1 MLLLLFFYGIRVLG
15 TWVTLKIG
23 GYFPW
28 NSSLWNISYMANL
41 SFTNSVNIWI
51 ELKFNFQSCSVFSSG
66 SCALFTRSANILFS
80 KKKKKKTLK
89 LDSTV
94 LFTHLKIILLQ
105 CFQFSVF
112 NNKRCLNRL
121 SSFKNVVDP

>member
-1 MLLLLFFYGIRVLG
+1 MLLLLFFYEIRVLG

-28 NSSLWNISYMANL
+28 NSSLWNLSYMANL
-41 SFTNSVNIWI
+41 SFTNSVNVWI
-51 ELKFNFQSCSVFSSG
+51 ELKFNFQLCCVFSSG
-66 SCALFTRSANILFS
+66 SCALFTGSANILFS
-80 KKKKKKTLK
+80 KKKKKTLK
-89 LDSTV
+89 LGSTV

-112 NNKRCLNRL
+112 NNKRYLNKL